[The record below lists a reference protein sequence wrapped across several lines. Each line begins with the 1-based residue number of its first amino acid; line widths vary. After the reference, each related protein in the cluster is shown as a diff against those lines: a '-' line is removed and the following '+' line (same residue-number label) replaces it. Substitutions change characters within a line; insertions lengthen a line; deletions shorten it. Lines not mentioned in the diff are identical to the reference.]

1 MSTKRVS
8 YMNLLKEA
16 ISEFDTTKTVDVK
29 GPFID
34 PIVGYD
40 GNGELQT
47 HKDAS
52 GILERYYFDN
62 EEDKGVQVETTSTPK
77 AGDKDKPME
86 EVTPDSVDSI
96 KKDIEDAVNMKYEQ
110 KGEDEEKDE
119 SSEDEDAEDESPEGE
134 AKEEMSESE
143 KMEEA
148 VLEKLIAE
156 MEEDIAEMDFTK
168 DTNQTEPAGDPDKD
182 NSGQIPD
189 RKDVAD
195 KFTKPAKIS
204 ELDDIFSEQDEE
216 SDDEAADEGDEEE
229 EGGDE
234 KLDVDKKMSESA
246 IRRPYSSADQDL
258 DELNEQ
264 FRIFSEEIE
273 DMETEVKKK

>member
-16 ISEFDTTKTVDVK
+16 ISEFDTSKSVDVK

-52 GILERYYFDN
+52 GILERYYFNNKD
-62 EEDKGVQVETTSTPK
+62 DKGVQVETASTPK

-86 EVTPDSVDSI
+86 EVPPKDVSPI

-110 KGEDEEKDE
+110 KDDENEKDDDDDDDDKKE
-119 SSEDEDAEDESPEGE
+119 NG
-134 AKEEMSESE
+134 KEEMSESE
-143 KMEEA
+143 KIENA
-148 VLEKLIAE
+148 VLEKLIEE
-156 MEEDIAEMDFTK
+156 MEEDVSEMDFTK
-168 DTNQTEPAGDPDKD
+168 DANQTEPAGDPDKD
-182 NSGQIPD
+182 NAGQIPD

-204 ELDDIFSEQDEE
+204 EQEDAPEDDAETPATDTG
-216 SDDEAADEGDEEE
+216 AE
-229 EGGDE
+229 EGGEDEAE
-234 KLDVDKKMSESA
+234 KLDVDKKMSSEAA

-258 DELNEQ
+258 EEQ

-273 DMETEVKKK
+273 DMEDESKKK